1 MTPTEAG
8 FDDLQWLEPLRKRA
22 RELEEE
28 TKRIRDQCKKLSE
41 KTKRTTLK
49 PLPDG
54 KRLRTMWQ
62 VAVTSAIEGQ
72 GEAYLI
78 YTRLLYQYLTDTG
91 PQIKLDEKITK
102 EEYHARKHQ
111 SAS

>member
-1 MTPTEAG
+1 MT
-8 FDDLQWLEPLRKRA
+8 DKSWLEPLRKRA

-28 TKRIRDQCKKLSE
+28 TKRIRDECEKIRQ

-49 PLPDG
+49 PLPDS
-54 KRLRTMWQ
+54 KHLRIFWQ

-91 PQIKLDEKITK
+91 PNITLKDETK
-102 EEYHARKHQ
+102 N
-111 SAS
+111 